1 MTKIDRKL
9 AMIVV
14 FVLLAVSLL
23 SFNFIIDNIHHA
35 CIGEECSIC
44 LQIEVIVKYFINLKS
59 IIFIPFLMV
68 ILCVLTQL
76 FYIIAETTFIIK
88 KTLISFK
95 VELLN

>member
-1 MTKIDRKL
+1 MPKNDRKL
-9 AMIVV
+9 AVIIVIL
-14 FVLLAVSLL
+14 LLAVSLL
-23 SFNFIIDNIHHA
+23 SYNFIIDNIRHA
-35 CIGEECSIC
+35 CVGEKCSIC
-44 LQIEVIVKYFINLKS
+44 LQIEVIVKYFISLKS

-76 FYIIAETTFIIK
+76 FYIIAETSFTIK